1 MKPAD
6 RLLQGSRTA
15 AKRHDSTSTASLRD
29 LCRSA
34 QWKGRR
40 LDGARYWRGVS
51 T

>member
-34 QWKGRR
+34 QRQTGR
-40 LDGARYWRGVS
+40 LDGEGYWRGVS